1 MEVRVQMTSSLFL
14 SVTTFIY
21 LLAALCYCGGWLFRN
36 QLAGKIGSLV
46 AWMGLGLLTG
56 GLILRW
62 VESYRLGIGHAP
74 LSNFYESLVFGA
86 WSVVLVY
93 LVMELRYRNRA
104 LGVFP
109 LSVAFLA
116 MAYASFSPN
125 VESKIQ
131 PLIPALKSNW
141 LIAHVITCFLGYAA
155 FAVAC
160 GLGMLYLLK
169 RRSNPKGNP
178 ESSLL
183 HRLPSI
189 ITLDE
194 LIYQNVVFGFL
205 LLSLGIITGSV
216 WANSAW
222 GRYWSW
228 DPKETWSLITWL
240 VYALMLHSRMV
251 RGWHGRRMAWLSIIG
266 FACVLFTYFGVNFLL
281 SGLHSYAQ

>member
-1 MEVRVQMTSSLFL
+1 MTSSLLL
-14 SVTTFIY
+14 SIVTFTY
-21 LLAALCYCGGWLFRN
+21 LFAALSYCTSWLFR
-36 QLAGKIGSLV
+36 QQIVGKIASLV
-46 AWMGLGLLTG
+46 SWLGFVLLTA

-62 VESYRLGIGHAP
+62 VESYRLGFGHAP

-93 LVMELRYRNRA
+93 LIMETRYRNRA

-109 LSVAFLA
+109 LAVAFLA
-116 MAYASFSPN
+116 MAYASFSPS
-125 VESKIQ
+125 VESRIQ

-141 LIAHVITCFLGYAA
+141 LIVHVITCFLGYAA

-160 GLGMLYLLK
+160 GLGILYLAK
-169 RRSNPKGNP
+169 RAKQQSINSDSGI
-178 ESSLL
+178 L
-183 HRLPSI
+183 HLVPSTQ
-189 ITLDE
+189 TLDE

-222 GRYWSW
+222 GNYWSW

-240 VYALMLHSRMV
+240 VYALMLHARLV
-251 RGWHGRRMAWLSIIG
+251 RGWHGRRIAWLSIIG
-266 FACVLFTYFGVNFLL
+266 FVCVLFTYFGVNFLL
-281 SGLHSYAQ
+281 SGLHSYA